1 MSTITLTTTQ
11 HAMLDHAIHHT
22 DGRVDWFP
30 ENIKGGARQKVLQG
44 LFNRALITPHGSDW
58 LVAAEGYD
66 ALGCARP
73 TACSIAPDPEL
84 DPELDA
90 AVAQAEA
97 SWVQG
102 VDTAESTSA
111 AQAESGE
118 VAIETETQVDQHD
131 NVKGCDERL
140 AGTDAPATEIDATQG
155 QPLPAAAPAEQP
167 ITKAIRTR
175 EHSKQATIIGM
186 LQRAEGATIA
196 QICEATGWQAHTVR
210 GTFAGAFKKKLGLTI
225 TSAKPQGGERS
236 YRVVASTDEL
246 LA

>member
-1 MSTITLTTTQ
+1 MSTITLTATQ
-11 HAMLDHAIHHT
+11 HAMLAHAIHHAE
-22 DGRVDWFP
+22 GRIDWFP

-84 DPELDA
+84 DA

-102 VDTAESTSA
+102 VDIYESA
-111 AQAESGE
+111 PADQAETGV
-118 VAIETETQVDQHD
+118 VAIETETQADRVD
-131 NVKGCDERL
+131 NATGCDDCL
-140 AGTDAPATEIDATQG
+140 AGTDVPTTEIDATQG
-155 QPLPAAAPAEQP
+155 QPLPASSPVDQP
-167 ITKAIRTR
+167 LAKVIRTR

-210 GTFAGAFKKKLGLTI
+210 GTFAGAFKKKLGMII
-225 TSAKPQGGERS
+225 TSDKAQGGVRT
-236 YRVVASTDEL
+236 YRA
-246 LA
+246 AA